1 MRPRSLLIMS
11 LLYLSLS
18 AGELLAAQSQKPTPE
33 FSLPLRG
40 TGETVR
46 LADLKGRI
54 VVLDF
59 FAHWC
64 VPCVRCSSEVESG
77 IARYYE
83 ERKGNVHGVPVDVYA
98 VNIEPTRPDKTD
110 AFIQRAGLSR
120 VLDDPLG
127 HVFKKLGGSGMPFLV
142 VIDATGGTAGT
153 SPPTILYAQAGF
165 EGVDKLRQFIDSVGT
180 APGSGASETRG
191 TEAAPPKSAARR
203 NSLALD
209 FATLWASD
217 VLLADQ
223 AIEYRHAW
231 PRTELTLSVSEGH
244 TALHYVPESRL
255 ETENDL
261 EDDRVGF
268 QTSGRFPANQRIT
281 LLAGGGAYYG
291 YMDYRSLWLNEH
303 FRQLYSKRPGYQK
316 AHPWGYNTSAGARWE
331 YLPASGFV
339 QGDLGYQYD
348 LIAPG
353 YEVRLQP
360 FPPRLVRF
368 RDNYDTLTGRLTF
381 ENVLTPRIRAQQE
394 LQFTDTTDRQL
405 RYALQSSLNVSLAE
419 HWTTRLV
426 VSGSKEEPQFE
437 AFYAGATLE
446 RDWNE
451 TWFVSLMGR
460 YYKDTG
466 QIENALL
473 PENTAGPPLEAV
485 QFGLGLRWQGA
496 RSSFKLVV
504 GPYFTR
510 YETPTGEFATFGHLY
525 QNRDWFSAQFAF
537 AHEF

>member
-1 MRPRSLLIMS
+1 MS
-11 LLYLSLS
+11 VLFLGFS
-18 AGELLAAQSQKPTPE
+18 AGELRGVEAQNPAPE

-46 LADLKGRI
+46 LADLKNRI

-64 VPCVRCSSEVESG
+64 VPCVRCSSEVENE
-77 IARYYE
+77 IARYYS
-83 ERKGNVHGVPVDVYA
+83 ERKGNAHGIPVEVFA
-98 VNIEPTRPDKTD
+98 VNIEPARPDKTK
-110 AFIQRAGLSR
+110 AFIQRTGLSR

-127 HVFKKLGGSGMPFLV
+127 QVFKKMGGSGLPFLA
-142 VIDATGGTAGT
+142 VIDATGGPTGGA
-153 SPPTILYAQAGF
+153 PPTIIYAQAGF
-165 EGVDKLRQFIDSVGT
+165 EGIDKLRQVIDSVGT
-180 APGSGASETRG
+180 GPRPAAAGDRVTEPAPS
-191 TEAAPPKSAARR
+191 KSTMAIKRV
-203 NSLALD
+203 SLD
-209 FATLWASD
+209 SATLWASD
-217 VLLADQ
+217 IFLTDQ
-223 AIEYRHAW
+223 ALEYQQTW
-231 PRTELTLSVSEGH
+231 PRTQLTLSLSDGY
-244 TALHYVPESRL
+244 TALHYVPDSQL
-255 ETENDL
+255 EQETDVDNN
-261 EDDRVGF
+261 RVGF
-268 QTSGRFPANQRIT
+268 QTSGRFQAFPKIT

-303 FRQLYSKRPGYQK
+303 FRQLYSRRPGYEK
-316 AHPWGYNTSAGARWE
+316 AHPWGYNTAAGARWE
-331 YLPASGFV
+331 YLPASGLV

-353 YEVRLQP
+353 YEVQLQP

-368 RDNYDTLTGRLTF
+368 RDNYDTLFGRLTF
-381 ENVLTPRIRAQQE
+381 ENVLTPRIRSLQE

-405 RYALQSSLNVSLAE
+405 RYSLQSSLNVSLAE

-426 VSGSKEEPQFE
+426 VSGSKEDPQFE
-437 AFYAGATLE
+437 AFYGGATLE

-473 PENTAGPPLEAV
+473 PENTAAPPLEAV
-485 QFGLGLRWQGA
+485 LLGLGFRWQGA
-496 RSSFKLVV
+496 HSSFKMVV

-510 YETPTGEFATFGHLY
+510 YETPTGEFATFAHLY
-525 QNRDWFSAQFAF
+525 QNRDWFSGQLSFV
-537 AHEF
+537 HEF